1 MENILALFR
10 HKKCW
15 KFYVWFKRSIGL
27 LDATWK
33 VKVSKRIVPGLNI
46 FTQSIVLQFFL
57 HFDLIKSICTL
68 LWISQV
74 KGGMGPKNVLVF
86 RCEYFPHFCEREW
99 QEIFHLRA
107 KCWISGFSYQKK
119 RENGFP
125 CIILRKLRW
134 QRAGG
139 VWVRISCVSSVTRW
153 LAC

>member
-1 MENILALFR
+1 MGNILALFGTKSVENFMSDLR
-10 HKKCW
+10 DL
-15 KFYVWFKRSIGL
+15 L

-33 VKVSKRIVPGLNI
+33 VKVSKRVVLGLNI
-46 FTQSIVLQFFL
+46 FTQSIELQFL
-57 HFDLIKSICTL
+57 PFDLIKSICTL
-68 LWISQV
+68 LWKSQV
-74 KGGMGPKNVLVF
+74 KGEMGPKNVLVF

-99 QEIFHLRA
+99 QELFHLRA
-107 KCWISGFSYQKK
+107 KYWISGTSYQKK